1 VKAFFV
7 IPKRDMAC
15 LDDTN
20 FPFTLNFFEAAFFRF
35 EYFPNVG
42 EYGVGRYFLDQN
54 LNTLFLRSLRVRGPM
69 SVGTI

>member
-1 VKAFFV
+1 
-7 IPKRDMAC
+7 MAC

-20 FPFTLNFFEAAFFRF
+20 FPFTLNFFEAAFLRF

-54 LNTLFLRSLRVRGPM
+54 LNTLFLRSLRVRGPI
-69 SVGTI
+69 SVWKI